1 MEIQMVMAN
10 ISGAMEIFILA
21 CSRMDKNMEKENG
34 RRRLMKVCQVN
45 NLRESTE
52 TIRKMAM
59 ENFNGQVEI
68 SLKECI

>member
-1 MEIQMVMAN
+1 MVMAN

-68 SLKECI
+68 SLKECT